1 MPSALLEERSFLRSK
16 VKKLFIRSI
25 SIQHMNSNYYFPPMW
40 VAFSEVIKASSTSEQ
55 TELFIRSAL
64 NCEALM

>member
-1 MPSALLEERSFLRSK
+1 MKTLLTGCISF
-16 VKKLFIRSI
+16 
-25 SIQHMNSNYYFPPMW
+25 QNMNSNYYFTLMW
-40 VAFSEVIKASSTSEQ
+40 VAFSEVIKASNTSEQ